1 MSNVDVVRAMYEA
14 YRSQDAAAAD
24 ALLAPGLR
32 FTSPQDDHIDKAAFM
47 ERCFPTAAR
56 FVSQDVLHLTAED
69 AGLQREADDESVF
82 FAYEYRLATGDAYR
96 NVELITVRGERIEEI
111 QVFFG
116 GRTN

>member
-1 MSNVDVVRAMYEA
+1 MSNTDVVRAMYEA
-14 YRSQDAAAAD
+14 YRAQDAGAAD

-47 ERCFPTAAR
+47 KRCFPTADR
-56 FVSQDVLHLTAED
+56 FVSQDVLHLT
-69 AGLQREADDESVF
+69 EADDESVF
-82 FAYEYRLATGDAYR
+82 FAYEYRLATGEAYR
-96 NVELITVRGERIEEI
+96 NVELITVRNERIDEI